1 MIEFFVKRPV
11 TTIMFVLFFVVLGI
25 VSYFNLNVEKD
36 PEIDFPIVTVSVV
49 YPGATPLEVETL
61 VTDKIEDAVSELS
74 QIKKF
79 RSYSYDSF
87 SFIFVEF
94 KMSADVN
101 VKSIEVKDKVEAI
114 LNDLP
119 DDAEAPV
126 IEKFDPLIE
135 PVLDLVLTSDV
146 LDGRDLYEYAD
157 KTLKD
162 HFSNIDGVANVDI
175 YGGKKRQV
183 NVVLDPALMKKYYI
197 TIFDVIREIKTRNKN
212 IPGGLL
218 EKGEN
223 SLSVRFVGEFEDVEE
238 ISAMMLTSRDG
249 FSFPLNEIATVED
262 GFKEIETIARF
273 NGRDAVGLS
282 LEKVSDGNAI
292 NISKEV
298 RRQLDDFR
306 DMLPAGVDL
315 EIASDTTDFIL
326 KENRS
331 TQWNILLGIILTII
345 ILYLFT
351 GRIKVTFISTIIIP
365 ASIVSTL
372 FLMDISQLTLNSMTL
387 LAIATSLGTLIA
399 NAIVI
404 IENVLVHVDA
414 GEKSQEAAINGTK
427 EVASAV
433 LASAG
438 TNLVVFTPI
447 AFMQGLVGQFM
458 LSFGLT
464 VVFATIFSL
473 IASFSLT
480 PMLCALMLKKGK
492 EQRKDQASK
501 LKIFNPFVALS
512 NLTNKGVVLLKSEYK
527 KIFDFM
533 FRFPKSTLLVVLV
546 IFLSIKFILP
556 FVGNDFYPPSDED
569 KFKINIVL
577 PQGTTVEKTLDVA
590 KEIERIV
597 KSVPEMKSYLT
608 FVGDNGVE
616 NASITVDLVSSDKRK
631 RSDIEIVNTLIP
643 LVSDITDADINFRR
657 QRRGPTDEGDIS
669 INLYGVDYNKMI
681 ELSKQAKKIMEKS
694 GYFRSVV
701 SSYKVPRN
709 EVRFVPNQ
717 EMVKT
722 YDLVNVGLGV
732 VLRSSIYGDDSN
744 VYKENGEE
752 YDINV
757 VLDEKYTENFED
769 LNQINII
776 TKKGLFPITHF
787 GSLSKSRATPMIRHR
802 EKRRVIRLEGYLAK
816 SSTGFVMEQLDKVFD
831 REIKFDKGYGYRYV
845 GSSEYQEESQ
855 RETMKAFCIAVIL
868 TYMLLCAIMNSF
880 SYPLVIITSIATSFV
895 GAFLML
901 FFLGESINLASMLGL
916 VMIVGLVVNNSILLL
931 DHAIVK
937 IKEGVPIKQAI
948 WLGASEKFRS
958 ILMTSI
964 AIILGLVPQLGALVA
979 LKTSMGTVVIG
990 GMLASIFFTFILI
1003 PILFWY
1009 VARPRKCLDQEQT

>member
-74 QIKKF
+74 QIKKL

-119 DDAEAPV
+119 GDAEAPV

-414 GEKSQEAAINGTK
+414 GEESQEAAINGTK

-757 VLDEKYTENFED
+757 VLDEKYIENFED

>member
-74 QIKKF
+74 QIKKL

-119 DDAEAPV
+119 GDAEAPV

-414 GEKSQEAAINGTK
+414 GEESQEAAINGTK

-757 VLDEKYTENFED
+757 VLDEKYIENFED

-1009 VARPRKCLDQEQT
+1009 VARPRKCLDQEQA

>member
-74 QIKKF
+74 QIKKL

-119 DDAEAPV
+119 GDAEAPV

-414 GEKSQEAAINGTK
+414 GEESQEAAINGTK

>member
-74 QIKKF
+74 QIKKL

-119 DDAEAPV
+119 GDAEAPV

-414 GEKSQEAAINGTK
+414 GEKSQEAAITGQK
-427 EVASAV
+427 KSQVRF
-433 LASAG
+433 LR
-438 TNLVVFTPI
+438 L
-447 AFMQGLVGQFM
+447 QGQIWLF
-458 LSFGLT
+458 LLR
-464 VVFATIFSL
+464 L
-473 IASFSLT
+473 L
-480 PMLCALMLKKGK
+480 LCKG
-492 EQRKDQASK
+492 
-501 LKIFNPFVALS
+501 
-512 NLTNKGVVLLKSEYK
+512 
-527 KIFDFM
+527 
-533 FRFPKSTLLVVLV
+533 LLV
-546 IFLSIKFILP
+546 
-556 FVGNDFYPPSDED
+556 
-569 KFKINIVL
+569 
-577 PQGTTVEKTLDVA
+577 
-590 KEIERIV
+590 
-597 KSVPEMKSYLT
+597 
-608 FVGDNGVE
+608 
-616 NASITVDLVSSDKRK
+616 
-631 RSDIEIVNTLIP
+631 
-643 LVSDITDADINFRR
+643 
-657 QRRGPTDEGDIS
+657 
-669 INLYGVDYNKMI
+669 
-681 ELSKQAKKIMEKS
+681 
-694 GYFRSVV
+694 
-701 SSYKVPRN
+701 
-709 EVRFVPNQ
+709 
-717 EMVKT
+717 
-722 YDLVNVGLGV
+722 
-732 VLRSSIYGDDSN
+732 
-744 VYKENGEE
+744 
-752 YDINV
+752 
-757 VLDEKYTENFED
+757 
-769 LNQINII
+769 
-776 TKKGLFPITHF
+776 
-787 GSLSKSRATPMIRHR
+787 SL
-802 EKRRVIRLEGYLAK
+802 
-816 SSTGFVMEQLDKVFD
+816 
-831 REIKFDKGYGYRYV
+831 
-845 GSSEYQEESQ
+845 
-855 RETMKAFCIAVIL
+855 C
-868 TYMLLCAIMNSF
+868 C
-880 SYPLVIITSIATSFV
+880 
-895 GAFLML
+895 
-901 FFLGESINLASMLGL
+901 
-916 VMIVGLVVNNSILLL
+916 LL
-931 DHAIVK
+931 D
-937 IKEGVPIKQAI
+937 
-948 WLGASEKFRS
+948 
-958 ILMTSI
+958 
-964 AIILGLVPQLGALVA
+964 
-979 LKTSMGTVVIG
+979 
-990 GMLASIFFTFILI
+990 
-1003 PILFWY
+1003 
-1009 VARPRKCLDQEQT
+1009 